1 MSIEIRKL
9 AGILL
14 TISGVT
20 HILQLLVYPPH
31 FHVIGAVIFGII
43 YLSIGFFILLKNRRI
58 ALWFGAILPTI
69 GGILGLYRFFFL
81 QPNPF
86 TIFHIL
92 IDLIV
97 VPICI
102 YKLKIDRQKRM

>member
-1 MSIEIRKL
+1 MIRLRKL

-43 YLSIGFFILLKNRRI
+43 YFAIGLFILFKNQRI
-58 ALWFGAILPTI
+58 YLWFGAILPTI
-69 GGILGLYRFFFL
+69 GGLLGLYRFFFL

-86 TIFHIL
+86 TVFHVL

-102 YKLKIDRQKRM
+102 YRLKIRR

>member
-1 MSIEIRKL
+1 MISLRKL

-31 FHVIGAVIFGII
+31 FHVIGAVVFGFI
-43 YLSIGFFILLKNRRI
+43 YFAIGLFILLKNRRI
-58 ALWFGAILPTI
+58 ALYFGAILPTI
-69 GGILGLYRFFFL
+69 GGILGLYRFFLL

-86 TIFHIL
+86 TVFHVL

-102 YKLKIDRQKRM
+102 YKLKNTR